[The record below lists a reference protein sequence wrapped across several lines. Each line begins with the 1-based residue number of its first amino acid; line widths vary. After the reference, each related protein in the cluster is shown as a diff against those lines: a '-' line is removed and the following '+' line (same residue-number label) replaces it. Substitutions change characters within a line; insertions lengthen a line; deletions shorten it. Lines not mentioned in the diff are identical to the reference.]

1 MKKPTAISKMTE
13 LLGWYGA
20 AAILVAYTL
29 VSTGVIS
36 PHSWQYQLLNL
47 TGSLGILA
55 ISLAKHA
62 KQPAVLNIVWA
73 AVALVA
79 LVGMVIK

>member
-1 MKKPTAISKMTE
+1 MTE

-20 AAILVAYTL
+20 AAILVAYAL